1 MKKLLHKI
9 LAVAALLL
17 GILLVGYIVYLMKLL

>member
-1 MKKLLHKI
+1 MKKLLRKI